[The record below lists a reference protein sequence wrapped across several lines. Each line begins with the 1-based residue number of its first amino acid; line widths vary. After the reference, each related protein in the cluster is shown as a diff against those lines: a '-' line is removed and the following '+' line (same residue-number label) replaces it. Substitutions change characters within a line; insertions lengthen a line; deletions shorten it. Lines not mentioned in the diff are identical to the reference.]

1 MSWLAEFINDEP
13 NEHFHGAQETSKK
26 DMDVYIAANNAVDKN
41 NTLDESVR
49 VQVDKMENHKVPHK
63 AHGQGVHTSLVVC
76 DNKATYEL
84 DDSIDDDFVTNVG
97 DRHGPGVDKEKGLR
111 RKKRIM
117 IQHDL

>member
-49 VQVDKMENHKVPHK
+49 VQVDKMENRK
-63 AHGQGVHTSLVVC
+63 

-97 DRHGPGVDKEKGLR
+97 ARHGPGMDKEKGFR
-111 RKKRIM
+111 RKKM
-117 IQHDL
+117 DDDTT